1 MAARRSK
8 ERATRARRVDWE
20 AVRLAWGIA
29 VLVGGVGA
37 LIVWGTLTA
46 PPGPGPGDP
55 SRVTNVPYQLA
66 RMLPTSVAAKIA
78 VALGGLMIL
87 FALFTFVMGLL
98 EFFRR
103 RG

>member
-1 MAARRSK
+1 MAKRK
-8 ERATRARRVDWE
+8 VPLKRAGGGIDWE
-20 AVRLAWGIA
+20 AVRLAWGMA
-29 VLVGGVGA
+29 VMVGGVGT

-46 PPGPGPGDP
+46 PPGPGTDLP
-55 SRVTNVPYQLA
+55 SRAISVSYKLA
-66 RMLPTSVAAKIA
+66 RMLPTSVTRRIA

-87 FALFTFVMGLL
+87 FALFTFVMGFL

>member
-1 MAARRSK
+1 MATRRTGRRSK
-8 ERATRARRVDWE
+8 PGGIDWE
-20 AVRLAWGIA
+20 AVRLAWGIT

-87 FALFTFVMGLL
+87 FALFTFVMGFL
-98 EFFRR
+98 ELFRR